1 MIPDDHIEARAAD
14 EVAMA
19 AHFPNF
25 GQFGRERRLSLTGL
39 PGRCFPAG
47 RLYPI
52 ARGTSVDW

>member
-25 GQFGRERRLSLTGL
+25 GQFGRERRL
-39 PGRCFPAG
+39 RAC
-47 RLYPI
+47 R
-52 ARGTSVDW
+52 